1 MCNYK
6 TSFFIITF
14 LFSSFLYA
22 ADCIKPIM
30 PSNIEWNKWLDEVQ
44 IEAMRYLPYMVC
56 LPFACLAAFMFDGIY
71 IGATR
76 TAVMRDMMAVSLVIY
91 MIAAPVL
98 TPFFHN
104 HGLWMALLISF
115 IARGG
120 TLAFR
125 YREIEASLK
134 KL

>member
-1 MCNYK
+1 M
-6 TSFFIITF
+6 IVVAITKS
-14 LFSSFLYA
+14 L
-22 ADCIKPIM
+22 
-30 PSNIEWNKWLDEVQ
+30 EVQ
-44 IEAMRYLPYMVC
+44 IKAMRYLPYMVC

-71 IGATR
+71 IWATR

-91 MIAAPVL
+91 MIAAAVL

>member
-1 MCNYK
+1 MCCQWGGGA
-6 TSFFIITF
+6 SVILALIFAIAGQMIVLAITK
-14 LFSSFLYA
+14 Y
-22 ADCIKPIM
+22 P
-30 PSNIEWNKWLDEVQ
+30 EVQ

-76 TAVMRDMMAVSLVIY
+76 TAVMQDMMAVSLVIY
-91 MIAAPVL
+91 MIAAAVL

-104 HGLWMALLISF
+104 DGLWMALLISF

>member
-1 MCNYK
+1 MCGQWGGGA
-6 TSFFIITF
+6 SVILALIFAIAGQMIVVAITK
-14 LFSSFLYA
+14 S
-22 ADCIKPIM
+22 P
-30 PSNIEWNKWLDEVQ
+30 EVQ